1 MGRAAKDF
9 LVNSDEKA
17 CVLSRVWQKNAVFE
31 VYIESYGV
39 KIRLSTDKP
48 EAFRT
53 IEKILQAILP
63 GCFQIIEKTDVEH
76 HFTLV
81 WDAGG
86 EDWLFLNGKE
96 VPSNHTRADVLRGFE
111 TQLRLTV
118 AEYAPERV
126 FVHAGVVAWK
136 DRAIIIPARS
146 FKGKTSLVAEL
157 VRRGAVYY
165 SDEYAIFDAE
175 GAVYPFPK
183 TLSIR
188 GEIDEFTQKEYPV
201 EAFGGKAG
209 EKKIPVG
216 MILLT
221 EFQPEA
227 EWKPQILSAGQ
238 GILEILEHVVPIR
251 YNPEFSIKVLNRVA
265 NHAIIAKTL
274 RGDVPK
280 SADLILDFFESKCIK
295 K

>member
-1 MGRAAKDF
+1 MGRAKDF

-17 CVLSRVWQKNAVFE
+17 WAASPDWQKDAEFE

-39 KIRLSTDKP
+39 KIRISTDAA
-48 EAFRT
+48 EAFQT

-63 GCFQIIEKTDVEH
+63 GCFRIIEKTDVEH
-76 HFTLV
+76 HFTLF
-81 WDAGG
+81 WDRNG

-96 VPSNHTRADVLRGFE
+96 VPSNHTRTDVLRGFE

-118 AEYAPERV
+118 AEYAPEKV

-136 DRAIIIPARS
+136 DKAIVIPARS
-146 FKGKTSLVAEL
+146 FRGKTSLVAEL

-175 GAVYPFPK
+175 GWVYPFPK

-188 GEIDEFTQKEYPV
+188 GEIDEWTQKEYPV
-201 EAFGGKAG
+201 EAFGGRAG

-216 MILLT
+216 LILIT
-221 EFQPEA
+221 QFEPEA
-227 EWKPQILSAGQ
+227 EWKPEVLSAGQ

-251 YNPEFSIKVLNRVA
+251 YNPKFSIKVLNQVA
-265 NHAIIAKTL
+265 NRAIIAKTL
-274 RGDVPK
+274 RSDVSK
-280 SADLILDFFESKCIK
+280 SADLILDFFESRCIK
-295 K
+295 N

>member
-1 MGRAAKDF
+1 MGRAKDF
-9 LVNSDEKA
+9 LVGSDKEA
-17 CVLSRVWQKNAVFE
+17 SVLSRDWQKSAEFE

-39 KIRLSTDKP
+39 KIRIDTDQA

-53 IEKILQAILP
+53 IEKLLHKILP
-63 GCFQIIEKTDVEH
+63 GCFRIIEKTNVEH

-81 WDAGG
+81 WSAEDA
-86 EDWLFLNGKE
+86 LYLNGKE
-96 VPSNHTRADVLRGFE
+96 VPSNHTREDVLRGFE

-136 DRAIIIPARS
+136 DSAIVIPARS
-146 FKGKTSLVAEL
+146 FQGKTSLVAEL
-157 VRRGAVYY
+157 VRRGAIYY
-165 SDEYAIFDAE
+165 SDEYAIFDAD
-175 GAVYPFPK
+175 GYVYPFPK

-188 GEIDEFTQKEYPV
+188 GEIDEFTQKEYAV
-201 EAFGGKAG
+201 ETFGGTAG

-216 MILLT
+216 MILIT
-221 EFQPEA
+221 GFKPDA

-251 YNPEFSIKVLNRVA
+251 YNPKFSIKVLNQVA

-274 RGDVPK
+274 RGDVSK
-280 SADLILDFFESKCIK
+280 SADLILDFFESECIK
-295 K
+295 N

>member
-1 MGRAAKDF
+1 MGRAKNF
-9 LVNSDEKA
+9 FVNSEKKA
-17 CVLSRVWQKNAVFE
+17 SITNRDWQKNAE
-31 VYIESYGV
+31 HDVYIQSYGV
-39 KIRLSTDKP
+39 KIRVSAEQP

-63 GCFQIIEKTDVEH
+63 AGCFEIIEKTHVEH

-81 WDAGG
+81 WGDDG
-86 EDWLFLNGKE
+86 EFALYLNGKE

-111 TQLRLTV
+111 TQMRLTV

-126 FVHAGVVAWK
+126 FVHAGVVGWK
-136 DRAIIIPARS
+136 DRAIVLPARS
-146 FKGKTSLVAEL
+146 FQGKTSLVAEL

-175 GAVYPFPK
+175 GCVYPFPK

-188 GEIDEFTQKEYPV
+188 GEIDEWTQKEYPV

-216 MILLT
+216 MILIT
-221 EFQPEA
+221 GFKPDA
-227 EWKPQILSAGQ
+227 EWKPLILSAGQ
-238 GILEILEHVVPIR
+238 GILEMLEHVVPIR
-251 YNPEFSIKVLNRVA
+251 HNPKFSIKVLNQVA
-265 NHAIIAKTL
+265 NRAIIAKTL
-274 RGDVPK
+274 RCDVSK
-280 SADLILDFFESKCIK
+280 SANLILDFFESKCIK
-295 K
+295 

>member
-1 MGRAAKDF
+1 MGRAKDF
-9 LVNSDEKA
+9 LVNSDKRA
-17 CVLSRVWQKNAVFE
+17 WVSGLDWQKDAEFE

-39 KIRLSTDKP
+39 KIRISTDAR

-63 GCFQIIEKTDVEH
+63 GCFRIIEKTDVEH
-76 HFTLV
+76 HFTLF
-81 WDAGG
+81 WDRNG

-136 DRAIIIPARS
+136 DKAIIIPARS
-146 FKGKTSLVAEL
+146 FSGKTSLVAEL

-175 GAVYPFPK
+175 GCVHPFPK

-188 GEIDEFTQKEYPV
+188 GEIDERTQKEYPV
-201 EAFGGKAG
+201 EAFGGRAG

-216 MILLT
+216 LILVT
-221 EFQPEA
+221 RFEPDA
-227 EWKPQILSAGQ
+227 EWKPEVLSAGQ

-251 YNPEFSIKVLNRVA
+251 FNPKFSIKVLNQVA

-274 RGDVPK
+274 RNDVSK
-280 SADLILDFFESKCIK
+280 SANLILDFFESKCIK
-295 K
+295 N

>member
-1 MGRAAKDF
+1 MTNDF
-9 LVNSDEKA
+9 IVNSEKEA
-17 CVLSRVWQKNAVFE
+17 GFLNQAGQTNTKFD

-39 KIRLSTDKP
+39 KIRLSAVQT
-48 EAFRT
+48 EAFKT
-53 IEKILQAILP
+53 IERLLETVLP
-63 GCFQIIEKTDVEH
+63 GCFQTIERTSVEH
-76 HFTLV
+76 HFILNLS
-81 WDAGG
+81 DGG
-86 EDWLFLNGKE
+86 DSSFYLNGKE
-96 VPSNHTRADVLRGFE
+96 VSSNRTRADVLRGFE

-136 DRAIIIPARS
+136 DRAIVIPARS
-146 FKGKTSLVAEL
+146 FQGKTSLVAEL

-175 GAVYPFPK
+175 GSVYPFPK

-221 EFQPEA
+221 RFKPEA
-227 EWKPQILSAGQ
+227 EWNPKTLSAGQ

-251 YNPEFSIKVLNRVA
+251 HNPEFSIKVLNQVA
-265 NHAIIAKTL
+265 NRAIIAKTL
-274 RGDVPK
+274 RGDVSK
-280 SADLILDFFESKCIK
+280 SVDLILDFFESRCLKN
-295 K
+295 

>member
-1 MGRAAKDF
+1 MGRAKDF
-9 LVNSDEKA
+9 LVNSDKKTN
-17 CVLSRVWQKNAVFE
+17 LPIRDWQKDAEFD

-39 KIRLSTDKP
+39 KIRISAHER
-48 EAFRT
+48 EAFQT

-63 GCFQIIEKTDVEH
+63 DCFRIIEKTYVEH

-81 WDAGG
+81 WDADGK
-86 EDWLFLNGKE
+86 DSLYLNEKE
-96 VPSNHTRADVLRGFE
+96 VPSDRSRKDVLRGFE

-136 DRAIIIPARS
+136 DLAIVIPARS
-146 FKGKTSLVAEL
+146 FQGKTSLVAAL
-157 VRRGAVYY
+157 VKRGAIYY
-165 SDEYAIFDAE
+165 SDEYAIFDAD
-175 GAVYPFPK
+175 GYVHPFPK

-216 MILLT
+216 MILIT
-221 EFQPEA
+221 GFKPGA
-227 EWKPQILSAGQ
+227 EWKPQRLSAGQ

-251 YNPEFSIKVLNRVA
+251 YNPKFSIKVLNQVA
-265 NHAIIAKTL
+265 NRAIIAKTL
-274 RGDVPK
+274 RGDVSK
-280 SADLILDFFESKCIK
+280 SADLILDFFESECIK
-295 K
+295 N